1 MTNLTPNEWHAQL
14 LNDDNAIIVDV
25 RTIDEVAE
33 GAIPNAI
40 NIDINEPQQFLDQI
54 NKLDK
59 SKSFY
64 VYCQSGA
71 RSAQACAVLNLMCEV
86 PKAYSLEGGFSLW
99 NEEALS
105 VN

>member
-1 MTNLTPNEWHAQL
+1 MANLTPNEWLTKLSCDKH
-14 LNDDNAIIVDV
+14 AIIVDV
-25 RTIDEVAE
+25 RTVDEVAE

-40 NIDINEPQQFLDQI
+40 NIDVKEPQTFLEKV

-71 RSAQACAVLNLMCEV
+71 RSAEACAVLNLMCEV
-86 PKAYSLEGGFSLW
+86 PNAFSLDGGFSSW
-99 NEEALS
+99 NGA
-105 VN
+105 VTIN